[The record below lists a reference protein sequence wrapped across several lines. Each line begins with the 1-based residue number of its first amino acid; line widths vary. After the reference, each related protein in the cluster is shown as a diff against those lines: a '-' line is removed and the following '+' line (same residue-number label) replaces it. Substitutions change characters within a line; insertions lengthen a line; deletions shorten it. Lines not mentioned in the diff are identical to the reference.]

1 MSVESFSSIWKRLWP
16 LVRKGSEAPSNV
28 LKNLISEVEDSEGY
42 ARNDVRARAKT
53 WLISHVSTLD
63 EEDMLLARDY
73 FGYLL
78 PTDWGVQ
85 AVKRADPKI

>member
-1 MSVESFSSIWKRLWP
+1 MTVESFRSDWKRFWS
-16 LVRKGSEAPSNV
+16 LVGQGSEAPSNV

-42 ARNDVRARAKT
+42 ARNDVRTKAKT

-63 EEDMLLARDY
+63 EEDVLLARDH

-78 PTDWGVQ
+78 PMDWGIPATQ
-85 AVKRADPKI
+85 CADPKF